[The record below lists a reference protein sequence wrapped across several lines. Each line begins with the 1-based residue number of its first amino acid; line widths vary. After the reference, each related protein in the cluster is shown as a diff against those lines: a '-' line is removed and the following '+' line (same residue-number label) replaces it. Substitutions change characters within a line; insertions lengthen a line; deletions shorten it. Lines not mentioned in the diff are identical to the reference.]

1 MAINFQLQQNLP
13 KWASDR
19 HWNKSEVSTKHW
31 ISNGNKFKRKEFAF
45 ESLIA
50 KTLTNL
56 RWLKFIAVFCL
67 CTIQY
72 TKPRIGWTNFKMKNI
87 YRILFLVHSISTC
100 LKVKILTCLKSHSK
114 STYCSVQST
123 LHFCIDK
130 QRNCKKSRTIIKA
143 NAESTN
149 VAWAAPAT
157 AAV

>member
-1 MAINFQLQQNLP
+1 MAINFRLQQNLP

-72 TKPRIGWTNFKMKNI
+72 MKPRIGWTNFKMKNI

-100 LKVKILTCLKSHSK
+100 LKVKILTCLKSHSHPH
-114 STYCSVQST
+114 TALCNP
-123 LHFCIDK
+123 HCIF
-130 QRNCKKSRTIIKA
+130 A
-143 NAESTN
+143 STN
-149 VAWAAPAT
+149 KGT
-157 AAV
+157 ARKVEQ